1 MSTVLIL
8 TPIIISNWPAITAA
22 VVGAA
27 SALGFVT
34 KKTIE
39 EEVQAHSGQKSTQE
53 VQSVEVELADSEI
66 LTKEM
71 AKEHQIVL
79 QKGTMEII
87 IKRDERGRCVV
98 HARGKGHSR
107 AELKQAARQFT
118 EKLTQCFMYDKVVK
132 QLKNNN
138 FQIVNE
144 EVGQNEDI
152 RIHVRRWVD

>member
-27 SALGFVT
+27 SALGFVA
-34 KKTIE
+34 KKAIE
-39 EEVQAHSGQKSTQE
+39 EEVQANSEQKSTQE
-53 VQSVEVELADSEI
+53 VQSVEMELADSEI
-66 LTKEM
+66 VAKAM
-71 AKEHQIVL
+71 AKEHQIVV

-98 HARGKGHSR
+98 CARGKGHSK
-107 AELKQAARQFT
+107 AELKQAAKQFT
-118 EKLTQCFMYDKVVK
+118 EKLTQCFMYDKVMK